1 VDSSEILEEN
11 NYYPFG
17 LQHKG
22 YNNVINGTENN
33 YQTYSGKEL
42 NQELGLDWIDFGWR
56 NYDPAIARWNVVD
69 PLAEQ
74 YYSVTPFAYVANSPM
89 ILSDPDGREI
99 SFSITRDENG
109 DISGITI
116 NVTGKIINNSSRK
129 LNQKQLERRRDRI
142 LKGLSDIKIEGNGVA
157 VNFTGNIEVANS
169 EADIDKTDHVYR
181 LVDDIAK
188 VPGANHSN
196 PNTNPEGF
204 APLGQNVIYLEND
217 FTSRT
222 AAHET
227 GHSAGLKHID
237 DSSLRDFVP
246 YAVDYFRGV
255 ARSPQHTTAEQ
266 VSAEN
271 YVYKT
276 SNTRY
281 SGDDFPKNL
290 MHQSATRNS
299 KGNAVAG
306 NKVTRGQVRSIM
318 YKIENGQINK
328 GKQK

>member
-1 VDSSEILEEN
+1 MLNTS
-11 NYYPFG
+11 FG
-17 LQHKG
+17 LKHNG
-22 YNNVINGTENN
+22 YNNVIAAGHTDHK
-33 YQTYSGKEL
+33 YGFGGKEEQ
-42 NQELGLDWIDFGWR
+42 NELGLGWIDITAR
-56 NYDPAIARWNVVD
+56 NYDPALGRWFNVD
-69 PLAEQ
+69 PLADQ
-74 YYSVTPFAYVANSPM
+74 MRRHSPYNYAFDNP
-89 ILSDPDGREI
+89 IYFVDPDGRKI

-109 DISGITI
+109 DISGLTI

-129 LNQKQLERRRDRI
+129 LNQKKLERRRDRI
-142 LKGLSDIKIEGNGVA
+142 LKGLSNIKIEGNGVA
-157 VNFTGNIEVANS
+157 VNFTGNIEVASS
-169 EADIDKTDHVYR
+169 EADINKTDHVYR

-204 APLGQNVIYLEND
+204 APIGQNVIYLEND

-237 DSSLRDFVP
+237 DSNLKNFVP

-255 ARSPQHTTAEQ
+255 ARSPQHTPSEQ

-271 YVYKT
+271 YVYKAY
-276 SNTRY
+276 NTRY
-281 SGDDFPKNL
+281 SGDNFPKNL

-299 KGNAVAG
+299 KGNTVAG
-306 NKVTRGQVRSIM
+306 NKVTRGQVRSII